1 MKKSIFKAAML
12 AVLAMPVF
20 TACELDQYPTT
31 SIPNEQSWEKF
42 SDATNFNIGIHS
54 YIRGICGVGWYT
66 SDLQADYYQPGKGY
80 LNNGGTT
87 YDWSF
92 TSRDMGGM
100 WSTMFTAINQANNF
114 LNNCEKIPVAT
125 SDSLTMAQY
134 KAEAYFL
141 RAFAYS
147 QLAIRYCADYDPAT
161 ADKQLGLPLVTTVDV
176 NARPARASLK
186 ATFEF
191 IKADLAS
198 ARKYIQ
204 NTDPSSR
211 ELVSTQMLNALEARV
226 DLYHEDYANA
236 VAMAKSLIDDSHF
249 GLETTRDGLF
259 SEFENDEGKE
269 FIFVPAATPD
279 DGGASDYSV
288 YHNWISSG
296 QAYSPY
302 FLPSQ
307 TTIDAYDV
315 SDIRRYAFFEVVRV
329 KQVNTFADNIYVLNK
344 FPGNASLNKT
354 GADAEHTYLNID
366 KPFRIAEQY
375 LIAAEASYRLGNTS
389 DAQNYLN
396 TLRQA
401 RGLVATTKTGT
412 ELFQLIKDEWFR
424 EFIGEG
430 QRLDGLKRWGEGFS
444 RKGQTMQNGELIM
457 QANKDRNIELTVDSK
472 DQRFVWE
479 IPYNDLLANKNLQKN
494 WK

>member
-12 AVLAMPVF
+12 AVLAAPVF
-20 TACELDQYPTT
+20 TACEFDQYPTT
-31 SIPNEQSWEKF
+31 SIPNEQSWVKF

-100 WSTMFTAINQANNF
+100 WNTMFVAINQANNF
-114 LNNCEKIPVAT
+114 LNNCDKIPVAT

-161 ADKQLGLPLVTTVDV
+161 ADTQLGLPLVTTVDV
-176 NARPARASLK
+176 NARPDRASLK
-186 ATFEF
+186 ASFEF
-191 IKADLAS
+191 IKSDLAS
-198 ARKYIQ
+198 VRQYIQ
-204 NTDPSSR
+204 NTNPASR

-226 DLYHEDYANA
+226 DLYREDYANA
-236 VAMAKSLIDDSHF
+236 VTLAKSLIDDSHF
-249 GLETTRDGLF
+249 GLETTPDGLF
-259 SEFENDEGKE
+259 SEFESDEGKE
-269 FIFVPAATPD
+269 FIFVPAATPED
-279 DGGASDYSV
+279 GASNYGI
-288 YHNWISSG
+288 YHSWSSSDN
-296 QAYSPY
+296 AYSPF
-302 FLPSQ
+302 FLLSQ
-307 TTIDAYDV
+307 STIDAYEA
-315 SDIRRYAFFEVVRV
+315 SDIRRKAFFEKGTV
-329 KQVNTFADNIYVLNK
+329 KQINTVVNDIYLLNK
-344 FPGNASLNKT
+344 FPGNDALTKT
-354 GADAEHTYLNID
+354 GADKEHTYLNID
-366 KPFRIAEQY
+366 KPFRIAEQF

-396 TLRQA
+396 TLREA
-401 RGLVATTKTGT
+401 RGLVATAHTGDA
-412 ELFQLIKDEWFR
+412 LFKLIKDEWFR

-430 QRLDGLKRWGEGFS
+430 QRLDGLKRWGEGFT
-444 RKGQTMQNGELIM
+444 RKGQAMQNGDLIM
-457 QANKDRNIELTVDSK
+457 QANKERNIELTVENS